1 MSVTFSA
8 MAAAP
13 SLSTDEEIRSAGLW
27 IIGASSI
34 HGRGLFAARAIA
46 AGERIIEYTGER
58 IAKAESTRRQTGGF
72 TFLMELDESFD
83 LDGDQPDNPARFI
96 NHACAPNCEVIVE
109 HGQVWIRAAK
119 AIAAGE
125 ELTFDYGFRL
135 ATFPGHPCRCGA
147 PGCIGFIVG
156 QTERWRAR
164 RLLGRVGRSLR
175 PREDG
180 GV

>member
-1 MSVTFSA
+1 MSITFSA
-8 MAAAP
+8 LADVR
-13 SLSTDEEIRSAGLW
+13 SFSTGEEVCSTVLW
-27 IIGASSI
+27 TIGASSI
-34 HGRGLFAARAIA
+34 HGEGLFAAKAIA
-46 AGERIIEYTGER
+46 TGVRIIEYTGER
-58 IAKAESTRRQTGGF
+58 VVKTESIRRQVDGL

-96 NHACAPNCEVIVE
+96 NHSCAPNCEAVAE
-109 HGQVWIRAAK
+109 ADRVWVRAAR

-135 ATFPGHPCRCGA
+135 TAFPGHPCRCGA

-175 PREDG
+175 PQEDK